1 MKKFSV
7 LATTYTAKQLGDIDI
22 KAFRSKTAYRY
33 RQDIFPNPDG
43 FGVKILAVAP
53 EIIENNDGIYT
64 HRLKL
69 TVFFPE
75 DSDDKKLERY
85 KAAIELKTKR
95 FDIVRS
101 NESKKPK
108 AQPVKEQPAPVVE
121 EPVEER
127 PAEQPAEAPAQ
138 EQPAAEQP
146 SEEQPQEAPAEQ
158 TDAVVESKPKKSKKK

>member
-7 LATTYTAKQLGDIDI
+7 LATTYTAKQLGEIDI
-22 KAFRSKTAYRY
+22 KAFRSKSAYRY

-43 FGVKILAVAP
+43 FGVKVLAVVP
-53 EIIENNDGIYT
+53 EIVETTDGIYT

-69 TVFFPE
+69 TVFFSE
-75 DSDDKKLERY
+75 DSDDKKLEKY

-101 NESKKPK
+101 NESRKPK
-108 AQPVKEQPAPVVE
+108 VQPVHEQPAA
-121 EPVEER
+121 EPVETPIET
-127 PAEQPAEAPAQ
+127 PAETPAETPVK

-146 SEEQPQEAPAEQ
+146 SEDKPQEPAPEPQGAVAE
-158 TDAVVESKPKKSKKK
+158 AKPKKSKKK